1 METLF
6 FRHVYDKYLLRTLV
20 GMAPGLLL
28 AGSGCSYEG
37 ESPPGTARA
46 PVTAAGVSAE
56 IFVDQAVPSP
66 VPGRRPAA
74 AFGGGQYLVVWEDHR
89 TRQDM
94 LYGGRVA
101 ADGTALDPIG
111 FPILDLVPG
120 SNPFGE
126 YRPVVASDGADF
138 LVVTEAGGQIHGVR
152 VSAAGALLDPGGFA
166 ISAADGPVSWPS
178 VVFDG
183 EQYLVAWAEGA
194 QPAGPDN
201 GVYYARVTPEGTVL
215 DPGGVRAYTAGAA
228 PYWVGVSFDGAS
240 YLLSWEDIDDTLRAG
255 RVAPDGTLVDTTPF
269 RANPVGTTVGH
280 GPVGGF
286 DGTNHVIAWM
296 GLSPDEWYRVQA
308 VRVTPAGAILDPDGI
323 DVDRNSVD
331 GWGVNRLDMVSGNG
345 STTVVW
351 SIEDIG
357 GKGGGQWPSAIQIA
371 RIAADGAVSSHPAH
385 ALQPGREATLVAQPA
400 GGLLLWRDGGGDDA
414 SADYSPIAG
423 ARLDAAGALVPGSV
437 VAPASPA
444 SRQDVTDVASDGQS
458 YFVLWR
464 DTRDVEGKGRALYG
478 ARVSA
483 DGVPLDTEALQLASV
498 AADLSDVVFD
508 GANYVVT
515 FVHDTGG
522 EGDGNPFRT
531 VRVSPAGERLDAEV
545 LHPPLSSSG
554 ETLASASDGTHTLLV
569 GDDPEDVDIALA
581 AVLLDQGG
589 AVASDVV
596 PIARRDELPLEPRAS
611 FDGTGYLVVWRGN
624 DEIFGQR
631 IDTQGA
637 LVGERFVI
645 ASAGFI
651 YQLTVGAGAGNH
663 LVVWQ
668 DEEGIFVARVSPAGQ
683 VLDPGGRLVVA
694 LEPMCR
700 SGGCCTGFADLTTGN
715 CASVAFDGDNFVLAW
730 RAPAVAGDAS
740 SLDLYAAE
748 LNPAGETLRQL
759 AISEAPDLEGAPFLA
774 AGGHGQVLA
783 AYTHFVPGAPY
794 DTRRAQA
801 RLLASDDPGPI
812 PPDAGPPGPTPDAGG
827 SPADP
832 PPGGGHGCHI
842 GAERP
847 APVAPLVLLGG
858 LVALSLVRRRRAR

>member
-1 METLF
+1 MYE
-6 FRHVYDKYLLRTLV
+6 KYLLRALV

-28 AGSGCSYEG
+28 AGIGCSYEG
-37 ESPPGTARA
+37 ESPGSTARA
-46 PVTAAGVSAE
+46 SVTAAGVSAE
-56 IFVDQAVPSP
+56 ISVEQPVPSP
-66 VPGRRPAA
+66 VPGRWPAA
-74 AFGGGQYLVVWEDHR
+74 AFGGDQYLVVWEDHR
-89 TRQDM
+89 TRQDI

-120 SNPFGE
+120 DNPYGV

-138 LVVTEAGGQIHGVR
+138 LVVTAAGGQIHGVR

-166 ISAADGPVSWPS
+166 ISAADGPVSWPA

-194 QPAGPDN
+194 QPAGTDN

-215 DPGGVRAYTAGAA
+215 DPGGVRAYTAGTA
-228 PYWVGVSFDGAS
+228 PYRVGVSFDGTN
-240 YLLSWEDIDDTLRAG
+240 YLLSWEDIDDALQAG

-280 GPVGGF
+280 GPLGGF
-286 DGTNHVIAWM
+286 DGTNHVIVWE
-296 GLSPDEWYRVQA
+296 GLSPHEDGYDVYRVQA
-308 VRVTPAGAILDPDGI
+308 VRVTPAGSILDPNGI
-323 DVDRNSVD
+323 NVDRDSVD
-331 GWGVNRLDMVSGNG
+331 GWGVSRVDMVSGNG
-345 STTVVW
+345 SSTVVW
-351 SIEDIG
+351 SIEDVG
-357 GKGGGQWPSAIQIA
+357 APGGGASGIQLT

-385 ALQPGREATLVAQPA
+385 ALQPGREATLVAQPD
-400 GGLLLWRDGGGDDA
+400 GGLLLWRDGGPDDA
-414 SADYSPIAG
+414 YADYSPIVG
-423 ARLDAAGALVPGSV
+423 ARLDAAGAFVPGSV

-464 DTRDVEGKGRALYG
+464 DTRDVESKGRALYG

-483 DGVPLDTEALQLASV
+483 DGVPLDTEALQIANV
-498 AADLSDVVFD
+498 GVDLSDVVFD
-508 GANYVVT
+508 GANYVIT
-515 FVHDTGG
+515 FVHEFNGS
-522 EGDGNPFRT
+522 PFRT

-545 LHPPLSSSG
+545 LSPPLFSPDH
-554 ETLASASDGTHTLLV
+554 TLASASDGTHTLLV
-569 GDDPEDVDIALA
+569 GEHYANIDFALA
-581 AVLLDQGG
+581 AVLLDHDG

-596 PIARRDELPLEPRAS
+596 PILRKDEGYAYEPRAS
-611 FDGTGYLVVWRGN
+611 FDGTGYLVVWHEREL
-624 DEIFGQR
+624 DSEQIFGQR

-637 LVGERFVI
+637 LVGAKFLI
-645 ASAGFI
+645 ASADSI

-668 DEEGIFVARVSPAGQ
+668 DGAGIFVARVSPTGQ
-683 VLDPGGRLVVA
+683 VLDPGGRLVVP

-700 SGGCCTGFADLTTGN
+700 SGACCTGSADRNTGN
-715 CASVAFDGDNFVLAW
+715 CASVAFDGNNFVIAW
-730 RAPAVAGDAS
+730 RAPSVAGDES

-748 LNPAGETLRQL
+748 LSPEGEMLRQF
-759 AISEAPDLEGAPFLA
+759 AISEAPDREGAPFLA
-774 AGGHGQVLA
+774 AGGEGQVLA

-801 RLLASDDPGPI
+801 RLLASDDPGPV
-812 PPDAGPPGPTPDAGG
+812 PHDAGPPGPMPDAGG

-832 PPGGGHGCHI
+832 PPGGGHGCHV
-842 GAERP
+842 GAEQP

-858 LVALSLVRRRRAR
+858 VVALSLVRRRRAR